1 MPRRYAHNVRQTR
14 TKASSTIVVKKAH
27 TLKSLCLTNRKRRI
41 LYISKCYAGSQHDY
55 TLLQDCFTPVVDWF
69 KQKTVRLDLGFQG
82 FKEVYKC
89 RKLYI
94 PHKRKR
100 VKKGACNE
108 LSEAQ
113 KLCNKAQAAA
123 RIKVEHSIGGMK
135 RYRIISHRL
144 TLKSTVIINC
154 IIGVCAGLWNFVL
167 K

>member
-1 MPRRYAHNVRQTR
+1 
-14 TKASSTIVVKKAH
+14 
-27 TLKSLCLTNRKRRI
+27 LTNRKKRI
-41 LYISKCYAGSQHDY
+41 LYISKCYEGREHDY
-55 TLLQDCFTPVVDWF
+55 KVLQDCFTPSLDWF
-69 KQKTVRLDLGFQG
+69 KQKRVRLDLGFQG

-94 PHKRKR
+94 PYKKKR

-113 KLCNKAQAAA
+113 KQCNKIQATE

-144 TLKSTVIINC
+144 TLKSMVIINC
-154 IIGVCAGLWNFVL
+154 IIGVCAALWNLVL